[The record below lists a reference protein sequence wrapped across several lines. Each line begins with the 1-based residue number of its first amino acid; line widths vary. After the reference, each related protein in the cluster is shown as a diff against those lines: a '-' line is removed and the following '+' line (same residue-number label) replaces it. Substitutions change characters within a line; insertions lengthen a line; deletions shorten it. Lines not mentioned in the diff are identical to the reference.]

1 MRTQIVVS
9 KEKMRRFGKYDVKL
23 VATGKERER
32 AIKYQALLNREG
44 MEDGSGPGKFK
55 WHLSCLSAKSRDC
68 KICDSVWLNWIAAPG
83 TVHFGMVCIGTT
95 VSLIP
100 IQCNNTCK

>member
-1 MRTQIVVS
+1 MRTQIVVL